1 MIRFGGLPPA
11 HPGLIQPLRASTA
24 WIQILWPAPPVIN
37 LCCCILTSWRGST
50 GLAQRDG
57 TKKPA
62 IGAVNTT
69 SGKPKEALT
78 AVSAAPRRRR
88 LTIREL
94 LKPHSLSLGLGF
106 LAVLGE
112 ALANLLQPWPLKIV
126 LDEVF
131 KGHAGSSGLPHFV
144 YAYLGPDK
152 LAAVKFACIAVLA
165 IALLD
170 AVSTYAEKYLTTS
183 VGQWVTYD
191 LRRALYAHMQRLS
204 IAFHDQ
210 KRTGDL
216 ISRVTSDV
224 DDIQS
229 FIASGLLSS
238 FINVITLAG
247 MVGVMF
253 WLNWRFTLIALSVAP
268 LLFFVV
274 YTYTRRIKQAARKV
288 RKKESIV
295 FSVVEEV
302 LSSIRVVKA
311 FARERYEQ
319 ERLEE
324 ASLEEVESS
333 LRARSLKA
341 KLTPLVDLIVAA
353 GTCLVLWFG
362 AQLTLKGALSVGSM
376 VLFIQ
381 YLSKMYK
388 PMQELSK
395 MTDTYSKAAVGYER
409 IQEILQTDNEVRDLR
424 GARVVKKL
432 SGKIEFE
439 HVTFSYSPDQPIIRD
454 MSFRIDPGQVAA
466 LVGPTGVGKTTIVS
480 LVPRFYDPDEGVVKI
495 DGIDV
500 RQIKQ
505 QSLRQQISYVLQENV
520 LFHGPLWQN
529 IAYGKPEASRK
540 EIIRAAELANAM
552 EFIDK
557 LPQGFDTIVGERG
570 MTLSGGQR
578 QRIAIARA
586 VIRNTPILMLDEPTS
601 GLDAASE
608 KLVFA
613 ALDRLM
619 EGKTTIVIAHRL
631 STVRRADVIFVVNE
645 GAIVEQG
652 THEKLLKAGGLY
664 AELYSLQFKGE
675 DAA

>member
-1 MIRFGGLPPA
+1 LTLRTQEVDSKEPA
-11 HPGLIQPLRASTA
+11 ASLA
-24 WIQILWPAPPVIN
+24 SDGQDKVADAPP
-37 LCCCILTSWRGST
+37 
-50 GLAQRDG
+50 
-57 TKKPA
+57 KKR
-62 IGAVNTT
+62 
-69 SGKPKEALT
+69 S
-78 AVSAAPRRRR
+78 R

-94 LKPHSLSLGLGF
+94 LKPHTLSLSLGF

-112 ALANLLQPWPLKIV
+112 AVANLLQPWPLKIV

-131 KGHAGSSGLPHFV
+131 KGHSGKTDLPGFVNHFLGS
-144 YAYLGPDK
+144 DK
-152 LAAVKFACIAVLA
+152 LATVKFACIAVLA

-170 AVSTYAEKYLTTS
+170 AISTYAEKYLTTS

-191 LRRALYAHMQRLS
+191 LRRGIYAQMQRLS
-204 IAFHDQ
+204 LSFHDQ
-210 KRTGDL
+210 NRTGDL

-238 FINVITLAG
+238 LINILTLVG
-247 MVGVMF
+247 MIGVMF

-268 LLFFVV
+268 ILFVV
-274 YTYTRRIKQAARKV
+274 VYSYTRRIKKAARKV
-288 RKKESIV
+288 RKKESVV

-319 ERLEE
+319 DRLEE
-324 ASLEEVESS
+324 ASLDEVESA

-353 GTCLVLWFG
+353 GTCLVFWVG
-362 AQLTLKGALSVGSM
+362 ARMTLSGALSVGSM

-409 IQEILQTDNEVRDLR
+409 IHEILQADNAVRDLP
-424 GARVVKKL
+424 GAKVVKKL
-432 SGKIEFE
+432 KGKIEFD
-439 HVTFSYSPDQPIIRD
+439 HVSFSYTPDQPILKDI
-454 MSFRIDPGQVAA
+454 SFCIDPGQVAA
-466 LVGPTGVGKTTIVS
+466 LVGPTGVGKTSIVS
-480 LVPRFYDPDEGVVKI
+480 LVPRFYDPDEGTVKV
-495 DGIDV
+495 DGADV
-500 RQIKQ
+500 RKLKQ
-505 QSLRQQISYVLQENV
+505 QSLRQHISYVLQESV

-529 IAYGKPEASRK
+529 IAYGKPGASRK
-540 EIIRAAELANAM
+540 EIVEAAEMANAM
-552 EFIDK
+552 EFIEK
-557 LPQGFDTIVGERG
+557 LPDQLDTIVGERG

-608 KLVFA
+608 KLVFE

-631 STVRRADVIFVVNE
+631 STIRRADVIFVVNE
-645 GAIVEQG
+645 GTIVEQG
-652 THEKLLKAGGLY
+652 SYEELLKKKGLF
-664 AELYSLQFKGE
+664 ADLHRLQFKGE
-675 DAA
+675 EVA

>member
-1 MIRFGGLPPA
+1 MTLRTQEVDSKEPA
-11 HPGLIQPLRASTA
+11 ASLA
-24 WIQILWPAPPVIN
+24 SDGQDKVADAPP
-37 LCCCILTSWRGST
+37 
-50 GLAQRDG
+50 
-57 TKKPA
+57 KKR
-62 IGAVNTT
+62 
-69 SGKPKEALT
+69 S
-78 AVSAAPRRRR
+78 R

-94 LKPHSLSLGLGF
+94 LKPHTLSLSLGF

-112 ALANLLQPWPLKIV
+112 AVANLLQPWPLKIV

-131 KGHAGSSGLPHFV
+131 KGHSGKTDLPGFVNHFLGS
-144 YAYLGPDK
+144 DK
-152 LAAVKFACIAVLA
+152 LATVKFACIAVLA

-170 AVSTYAEKYLTTS
+170 AISTYAEKYLTTS

-191 LRRALYAHMQRLS
+191 LRRGIYAQMQRLS
-204 IAFHDQ
+204 LSFHDQ
-210 KRTGDL
+210 NRTGDL

-238 FINVITLAG
+238 LINILTLVG
-247 MVGVMF
+247 MIGVMF

-268 LLFFVV
+268 ILFVV
-274 YTYTRRIKQAARKV
+274 VYSYTRRIKKAARKV
-288 RKKESIV
+288 RKKESVV

-319 ERLEE
+319 DRLEE
-324 ASLEEVESS
+324 ASLDEVESA

-341 KLTPLVDLIVAA
+341 KLTPLVDLIVAG
-353 GTCLVLWFG
+353 GTCLVFWVG
-362 AQLTLKGALSVGSM
+362 ARMTLSGALSVGSM

-409 IQEILQTDNEVRDLR
+409 IHEILQADNAVRDLP
-424 GARVVKKL
+424 GAKVVKKL
-432 SGKIEFE
+432 KGKIEFD
-439 HVTFSYSPDQPIIRD
+439 HVSFSYTPDQPILKDI
-454 MSFRIDPGQVAA
+454 SFCIDPGQVAA
-466 LVGPTGVGKTTIVS
+466 LVGPTGVGKTSIVS
-480 LVPRFYDPDEGVVKI
+480 LVPRFYDPDEGTVKV
-495 DGIDV
+495 DGADV
-500 RQIKQ
+500 RKLKQ
-505 QSLRQQISYVLQENV
+505 QSLRQHISYVLQESV

-529 IAYGKPEASRK
+529 IAYGKPGASRK
-540 EIIRAAELANAM
+540 EIVEAAEMANAM
-552 EFIDK
+552 EFIEK
-557 LPQGFDTIVGERG
+557 LPDQLDTIVGERG

-608 KLVFA
+608 KLVFE

-631 STVRRADVIFVVNE
+631 STIRRADVIFVVNE
-645 GAIVEQG
+645 GTIVEQG
-652 THEKLLKAGGLY
+652 SYEELLKKKGLF
-664 AELYSLQFKGE
+664 ADLHRLQFKGE
-675 DAA
+675 EVA